1 MGNFFQ
7 SVASN
12 KPSVVNRF
20 LDEQTDVAAVYSLRK
35 LRGQYS
41 GDCLTIRRDSD
52 DEEINIGFN
61 GDDVVDTNA
70 IYNFCGSGVSAY
82 VKVWFDQSANG
93 LDLSQTDT
101 TKQPLIFNGTSVTS
115 NEGKP
120 AVGESGAVSAPIL
133 LNSNFTPSIQSGYS
147 YFSICGP
154 TGYNAPVMIFSNVV
168 MHAETTGQATH
179 YHRKWVNPQQGI
191 NVVSTGYPSFGQRI
205 SGNSVIQSAH
215 YDGSSSGSTF
225 VSRNDGYNVTG
236 SSTSLSSPVSSSS
249 IQIYHKA
256 AMSELMVFNGDK
268 SSTRKTIE
276 SNISDFYGFAR
287 LNYDLPLDTYTNAV
301 AAWSVR
307 KVRSAYTGY
316 CMEVY
321 NGTTYA
327 DIGFNEFNEL
337 DVPAIA
343 AHCGTNDGYLSKL
356 YDQSGNGHHA
366 AQTDAANMPKMYDGT
381 SQSVFFENR
390 KPQIQ
395 GGSNYV
401 NSKTEFMS
409 ISTEINGYPNAHNFV
424 VMQRSSQHVH
434 DTPSVFSH
442 NRFAGAG
449 QRYVSQLSNGGPAG
463 VGQNLHIDGSA
474 STVSHRNS
482 FGNALG
488 TKVRIVSSVQS
499 YDVVGYTA
507 ISRIGHGTNIHHLQE
522 LIIFDSDMA
531 DDREAIEQN
540 QNSYFNVY

>member
-20 LDEQTDVAAVYSLRK
+20 LDEQTDIAAVYSLRK

-154 TGYNAPVMIFSNVV
+154 TGYNGPVMIFSNVV
-168 MHAETTGQATH
+168 MHAETTGQPTH

-287 LNYDLPLDTYTNAV
+287 LNYDLPLDTYTNVAV
-301 AAWSVR
+301 AYSVR
-307 KVRSAYTGY
+307 KLRSAYTGY

-327 DIGFNEFNEL
+327 DIGWNEFNEL
-337 DVPAIA
+337 DIAAIA
-343 AHCGTNDGYLSKL
+343 SHCGSNDGLVSKW
-356 YDQSGNGHHA
+356 YSQGSSSNTA
-366 AQTDAANMPKMYDGT
+366 FQTDTTKMPKIYDGT
-381 SQSVFFENR
+381 TSTVFMENR
-390 KPQIQ
+390 KPIIQNISGSYPRFQITNPVT
-395 GGSNYV
+395 GAPS
-401 NSKTEFMS
+401 
-409 ISTEINGYPNAHNFV
+409 AHNFIV
-424 VMQRSSQHVH
+424 ARQDGGVNSIMSYGSYANENQGYYMSFNSGGASR
-434 DTPSVFSH
+434 
-442 NRFAGAG
+442 AGSDLYVDG
-449 QRYVSQLSNGGPAG
+449 VSQTNYSGKSDFWAILSPSS
-463 VGQNLHIDGSA
+463 SA
-474 STVSHRNS
+474 NIINSKQDYSST
-482 FGNALG
+482 
-488 TKVRIVSSVQS
+488 SS
-499 YDVVGYTA
+499 TLKHF
-507 ISRIGHGTNIHHLQE
+507 IGLNQDKYPMFSTQE
-522 LIIFDSDMA
+522 IIIFDSSMDNE
-531 DDREAIEQN
+531 REAIEQN

>member
-12 KPSVVNRF
+12 KPSAVNRF
-20 LDEQTDVAAVYSLRK
+20 LDEQTDIAAVYSLRK

-168 MHAETTGQATH
+168 MHAETTGQPTH
-179 YHRKWVNPQQGI
+179 YHRKWVSPQQGI

-205 SGNSVIQSAH
+205 ASNSVIQSAH

-268 SSTRKTIE
+268 SSIRKTIE
-276 SNISDFYGFAR
+276 SNINNFYGFAR
-287 LNYDLPLDTYTNAV
+287 LNYDLPLDTYTNVAV
-301 AAWSVR
+301 AYSVR
-307 KVRSAYTGY
+307 KLRSAYTGY

-327 DIGFNEFNEL
+327 DIGWNEFNEL
-337 DVPAIA
+337 DIAAIA
-343 AHCGTNDGYLSKL
+343 SHCGSNDGLVSKW
-356 YDQSGNGHHA
+356 YSQGSSSNTA
-366 AQTDAANMPKMYDGT
+366 FQTDTTKMPKIYDGT
-381 SQSVFFENR
+381 TSTVFMENG
-390 KPQIQ
+390 KPIIQNISGSYPRFQITNPVT
-395 GGSNYV
+395 GAPS
-401 NSKTEFMS
+401 
-409 ISTEINGYPNAHNFV
+409 AHNFIV
-424 VMQRSSQHVH
+424 ARQ
-434 DTPSVFSH
+434 DGSVNSIMSYGSYANENQGLYMSFNSGGAS
-442 NRFAGAG
+442 RAGSDLYVDG
-449 QRYVSQLSNGGPAG
+449 VSQTNYSGKNQLWAILSPSSSPNIINSK
-463 VGQNLHIDGSA
+463 QDYN
-474 STVSHRNS
+474 ST
-482 FGNALG
+482 
-488 TKVRIVSSVQS
+488 SS
-499 YDVVGYTA
+499 TLKHF
-507 ISRIGHGTNIHHLQE
+507 IGLNQDKFPMFSTQE
-522 LIIFDSDMA
+522 IIIFDSSMDNE
-531 DDREAIEQN
+531 REAIEQN
-540 QNSYFNVY
+540 QNSYFSVY

>member
-20 LDEQTDVAAVYSLRK
+20 LDEQTDIAAVYSLRK

-120 AVGESGAVSAPIL
+120 AVGESGAVSAPVL

-154 TGYNAPVMIFSNVV
+154 TGYNAPVMIFSNVL
-168 MHAETTGQATH
+168 MHADGTGQATH
-179 YHRKWVNPQQGI
+179 NHRRYVNPQQAI

-205 SGNSVIQSAH
+205 AGNSVIQSAH

-236 SSTSLSSPVSSSS
+236 SRTDLSSPVSSSL

-287 LNYDLPLDTYTNAV
+287 LNYDLPLDTYTNVAV
-301 AAWSVR
+301 AYSVR
-307 KVRSAYTGY
+307 KLRSAYTGY

-337 DVPAIA
+337 DIAAIA
-343 AHCGTNDGYLSKL
+343 SHCGSNDGLVSKW
-356 YDQSGNGHHA
+356 YSQGSSSNTA
-366 AQTDAANMPKMYDGT
+366 FQTDTTKMPKIYDGT
-381 SQSVFFENR
+381 TSTVFMENG
-390 KPQIQ
+390 KPIIQNISGSYPRFQITNPVT
-395 GGSNYV
+395 GAPS
-401 NSKTEFMS
+401 
-409 ISTEINGYPNAHNFV
+409 AHNFIV
-424 VMQRSSQHVH
+424 ARQ
-434 DTPSVFSH
+434 DGSVNSIMSYGSYANENQGLYMSFNSGGGS
-442 NRFAGAG
+442 RAGSDLYVDG
-449 QRYVSQLSNGGPAG
+449 VSQTNYSGKNQLWAILSPSS
-463 VGQNLHIDGSA
+463 SA
-474 STVSHRNS
+474 NIINSKQDYNST
-482 FGNALG
+482 
-488 TKVRIVSSVQS
+488 SS
-499 YDVVGYTA
+499 TLKHF
-507 ISRIGHGTNIHHLQE
+507 IGLNQDKFPMFSTQE
-522 LIIFDSDMA
+522 IIIFDSSMDNE
-531 DDREAIEQN
+531 REAIEQN
-540 QNSYFNVY
+540 QNSYFSVY